1 MLYSGNSA
9 KKRILKQK
17 LSSDIFC
24 SKEVPQPQKKINKD
38 FNKSSIVFES
48 YEDVPKKKIINDFK
62 PKFEDETPY
71 QRRMKQYYSSSVD
84 TTRYSSTSY
93 GALEKEHLEYIMII

>member
-1 MLYSGNSA
+1 MLYNGNSG
-9 KKRILKQK
+9 KKRIFTEKT
-17 LSSDIFC
+17 SSDIFC
-24 SKEVPQPQKKINKD
+24 NKEASQSQIKVKKD

-48 YEDVPKKKIINDFK
+48 CEEVPKKKIINDFK

-93 GALEKEHLEYIMII
+93 GALEKENTEYTTII